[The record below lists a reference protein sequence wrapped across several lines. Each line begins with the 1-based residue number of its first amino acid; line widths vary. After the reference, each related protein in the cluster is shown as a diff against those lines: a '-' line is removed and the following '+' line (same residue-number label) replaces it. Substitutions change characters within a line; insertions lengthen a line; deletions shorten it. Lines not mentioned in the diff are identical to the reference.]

1 MCVWTD
7 TAQMVSSSSASIF
20 LILASMDMSMCLSP
34 RSMISPPMIDLSTCR
49 NHASGS
55 LRQWTDTDTT
65 ERTLWCECRCGL
77 LSPS

>member
-1 MCVWTD
+1 MWTN

-49 NHASGS
+49 NHASGA
-55 LRQWTDTDTT
+55 LRQRTFTDPT
-65 ERTLWCECRCGL
+65 ERKLWVRVTVWAV
-77 LSPS
+77 